1 MRPSKT
7 TREVLSRPTMTFR
20 SVALIGLGLSVTSAA
35 RAQPAPAEPVA
46 PPESSSVTEAQPPE
60 GEGAPEQAASATPT
74 EEAPSE
80 PSEAEALPEQD
91 NSVVTTGGGLF
102 EEGGEDTGSSSSG
115 ETGAPLRF
123 DLNGFVRG
131 DTFVGKAIGSA
142 RGEVK
147 AGYGELALQVRAK
160 AGSDGDAYA
169 DARLRYGQQG
179 DTRDLF
185 LDLREAYTDLYWGP
199 LDLRLGH
206 QIIVWGRADGLN
218 PTNNLTPVDWR
229 IRSPNEDDR
238 RLANFGARAF
248 LNFSPIRLEGVWM
261 PVYRAV
267 ELPPLEY
274 PSFITLARSKYPAP
288 ELQNGEFAGKVDLQL
303 SSFEMSVSFLRGY
316 APMPGLVRSG
326 LGPPLSP
333 PEIFVSRR
341 AYKHHVVGFDFST
354 SVAEPLMFRG
364 EAAYRHPAHR
374 DGRRYVPHPDLQYVL
389 GADRG
394 IGPFHVIVQYM
405 GRYVFGWQH
414 EAGIPD
420 TPFTRQTIDDLETG
434 RTFEDTLRAQ
444 APEDIDTELAQRNQ
458 ILFTQTAR
466 VQHLLSGRIE
476 WLTLHERLS
485 LQATGLYNFT
495 TQEWLAYPK
504 LAYRINDQLSATV
517 GGEIYAG
524 SEDTLFGLIDE
535 SLTAGYAELKCSF

>member
-1 MRPSKT
+1 
-7 TREVLSRPTMTFR
+7 MTCG
-20 SVALIGLGLSVTSAA
+20 SVALIGLGLSIGTAA
-35 RAQPAPAEPVA
+35 RAQPAAAEPA
-46 PPESSSVTEAQPPE
+46 AQESSSASEAQAPA
-60 GEGAPEQAASATPT
+60 GESAPAQTAAAPEAASATPT
-74 EEAPSE
+74 EEEASAE
-80 PSEAEALPEQD
+80 PAATDEPPEQD
-91 NSVVTTGGGLF
+91 SSVVTTGGGLF
-102 EEGGEDTGSSSSG
+102 EEGAADAGSSSSG
-115 ETGAPLRF
+115 GAGTPLNF

-131 DTFVGKAIGSA
+131 DAFVGKAIGSA

-206 QIIVWGRADGLN
+206 QIIVWGRADGIN

-248 LNFSPIRLEGVWM
+248 LNFSPVRLEGVWM
-261 PVYRAV
+261 PVYRAI

-288 ELQNGEFAGKVDLQL
+288 ELQNGEFAGKVDLVL
-303 SSFEMSVSFLRGY
+303 SSFEMSASFLRGY
-316 APMPGLVRSG
+316 APMPGLVLAG
-326 LGPPLSP
+326 LGAPDNP
-333 PEIFVSRR
+333 PEVFVSRR

-354 SVAEPLMFRG
+354 SVFEPVIVRG
-364 EAAYRHPAHR
+364 EAAYRHPANR
-374 DGRRYVPHPDLQYVL
+374 GGRRYLPHPDLQYVL

-394 IGPFHVIVQYM
+394 IGPFHVILQYM

-420 TPFTRQTIDDLETG
+420 TPFTRDLIHSLETG
-434 RTFEDTLRAQ
+434 RTFDNATLRAD
-444 APEDIDTELAQRNQ
+444 APEDIETELAQRNQ

-476 WLTLHERLS
+476 WLMLHEKIS
-485 LQATGLYNFT
+485 LQAAGLYNFT
-495 TQEWLAYPK
+495 TKEWLAYPK

-524 SEDTLFGLIDE
+524 SDDTLFGLIDE